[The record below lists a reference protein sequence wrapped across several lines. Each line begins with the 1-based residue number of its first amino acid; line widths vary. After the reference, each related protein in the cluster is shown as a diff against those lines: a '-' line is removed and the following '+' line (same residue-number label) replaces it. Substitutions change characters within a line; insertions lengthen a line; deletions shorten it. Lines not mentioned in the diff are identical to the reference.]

1 MAQQTSSGM
10 TTQEWQDLQRRGG
23 MSLEAWEAL
32 QRGKSTKPQPVAA
45 PEMPPPGT
53 LGALARLGMLPS
65 RPLPVNAI
73 QAPTAASMQALRN
86 ILAGDY

>member
-1 MAQQTSSGM
+1 MAQQTIPNYPGISPEKADWLRR
-10 TTQEWQDLQRRGG
+10 QEGG
-23 MSLEAWEAL
+23 
-32 QRGKSTKPQPVAA
+32 TKPQPVAA

-53 LGALARLGMLPS
+53 LGALVRALGVLPS

>member
-1 MAQQTSSGM
+1 MAQQTIPNYPDISPEKADWLKR
-10 TTQEWQDLQRRGG
+10 QER
-23 MSLEAWEAL
+23 AP
-32 QRGKSTKPQPVAA
+32 TPQPVAS

-53 LGALARLGMLPS
+53 LAALARLGVLPS